1 MAFPVDLVGK
11 TSLDYLV
18 GNFCLVDLEG
28 NFCLVD
34 LAGNFCLVDLA
45 VGIVGRVH
53 QVGSMASMCGVADRA
68 AAAENEK
75 NLIRLQK

>member
-1 MAFPVDLVGK
+1 MAYQVDLVGN
-11 TSLDYLV
+11 TYLDYLV
-18 GNFCLVDLEG
+18 G

-53 QVGSMASMCGVADRA
+53 LVGSMASMCEVADRA